1 MKNWKHVI
9 YLVCAI
15 QIGAGISMMGIMSFL
30 PLFLSELGITDP
42 GEAAFWAGIIIG
54 VTPFMIDL
62 VMQTQ
67 MNFQKYYGIYRRG
80 GTPYELAGPSK
91 LSMDEKIDR
100 LVQEIRDADC
110 VIVGGASGLSAA
122 GGGNFYYENNDSF
135 KKYFGKF
142 EEVYHFNGAFDGM
155 FRHWNDRAAFWAFLA
170 TFLHTTLT
178 APIRAPY
185 HDLDSLLKGK
195 DFFVI
200 TTNQDT

>member
-1 MKNWKHVI
+1 
-9 YLVCAI
+9 
-15 QIGAGISMMGIMSFL
+15 MSFY
-30 PLFLSELGITDP
+30 E
-42 GEAAFWAGIIIG
+42 
-54 VTPFMIDL
+54 DL

-110 VIVGGASGLSAA
+110 VIVGGAFGLSAA

-185 HDLDSLLKGK
+185 HDLDALLKGK

>member
-1 MKNWKHVI
+1 MRTASSWAA
-9 YLVCAI
+9 LPAFLRLAAAI
-15 QIGAGISMMGIMSFL
+15 S
-30 PLFLSELGITDP
+30 T
-42 GEAAFWAGIIIG
+42 
-54 VTPFMIDL
+54 
-62 VMQTQ
+62 
-67 MNFQKYYGIYRRG
+67 
-80 GTPYELAGPSK
+80 
-91 LSMDEKIDR
+91 
-100 LVQEIRDADC
+100 
-110 VIVGGASGLSAA
+110 
-122 GGGNFYYENNDSF
+122 

-185 HDLDSLLKGK
+185 HDLDALLKGK